1 MGMLPLQVLMVDDD
15 EGDVELTRT
24 AWQNNKLRV
33 DLHTVPDGELAMAF
47 LRHEAPYEWAPRPDL
62 ILLDLN
68 MPRKDGREVL
78 MEVKGDSDL
87 KTIPIVVLT
96 TSSADIDIL
105 KSYQLGCNC
114 YATKPVGFKEFTDI
128 IKKIE
133 EFWLTVIKLPKIEP

>member
-24 AWQNNKLRV
+24 AWQKHKLRV
-33 DLHTVPDGELAMAF
+33 DLHTVQDGELAMAF
-47 LRHEAPYEWAPRPDL
+47 LRHEAPYEGAPRPDL

-68 MPRKDGREVL
+68 MPRMDGREVL
-78 MEVKGDSDL
+78 MQIKSDPDL
-87 KTIPIVVLT
+87 KTIPVVVLT
-96 TSSADIDIL
+96 TSSADADIL
-105 KSYQLGCNC
+105 RSYQLGCNC

-133 EFWLTVIKLPKIEP
+133 EFWLTVIKLPKIEQ